1 MWVNYIKN
9 TKFLMQLF
17 NNVPELKDVEIEQF
31 NMNYYWRKI
40 NIIIKLP
47 QLIDEIPL
55 KWKQN
60 NFNAALIEMDFWD
73 VTQFVMSMDNN
84 KKSKININKYDDI
97 ILVEIQGGIN
107 AKFSSVG
114 GYIQNVSG
122 YCLW

>member
-31 NMNYYWRKI
+31 NMNYYGRKI

-122 YCLW
+122 YCL

>member
-1 MWVNYIKN
+1 MWVKYIKN
-9 TKFLMQLF
+9 TKLLMQLF

-31 NMNYYWRKI
+31 NMNYYGRKI
-40 NIIIKLP
+40 NIIIRLP

-60 NFNAALIEMDFWD
+60 NFNAALIEIDFWD

-84 KKSKININKYDDI
+84 RKSKININKYDDI
-97 ILVEIQGGIN
+97 LLVEIQGGIN

-114 GYIQNVSG
+114 GYIQNVRG
-122 YCLW
+122 YCL

>member
-1 MWVNYIKN
+1 MWVKYIKN
-9 TKFLMQLF
+9 TKLLMQLF

-31 NMNYYWRKI
+31 NMNYYGRKI
-40 NIIIKLP
+40 NIIIRLP

-84 KKSKININKYDDI
+84 RKSKININKYDDI
-97 ILVEIQGGIN
+97 LLVEIQGGIN
-107 AKFSSVG
+107 AKFLSVG

-122 YCLW
+122 YCL

>member
-31 NMNYYWRKI
+31 NMNYYGRKI
-40 NIIIKLP
+40 NIIIRLP

-122 YCLW
+122 YCL

>member
-1 MWVNYIKN
+1 MWVKYIKN
-9 TKFLMQLF
+9 TKLLMQLF

-31 NMNYYWRKI
+31 NMNYYGRKI
-40 NIIIKLP
+40 NIIIRLP

-84 KKSKININKYDDI
+84 RKSKININKYDDLL
-97 ILVEIQGGIN
+97 LVEIQGGIN

>member
-31 NMNYYWRKI
+31 NINYYGRKI
-40 NIIIKLP
+40 NIIIRLP

-60 NFNAALIEMDFWD
+60 NYNAALIEMDFWD

-122 YCLW
+122 YCL